1 MQFIVKK
8 SEDGTEIYQDR
19 SLTSTHH
26 HLHSSCMSSLPE
38 IVYAHTKVIT
48 RYVLISSIIVSK
60 VAIVVLVTLSCI
72 ALCYPMDCSLRGS
85 SVHGIFQARIQE
97 WVAITDC

>member
-1 MQFIVKK
+1 
-8 SEDGTEIYQDR
+8 
-19 SLTSTHH
+19 
-26 HLHSSCMSSLPE
+26 MSNLPE

-60 VAIVVLVTLSCI
+60 VAIVVLVTQSCT
-72 ALCYPMDCSLRGS
+72 ALCYPMDCSLLGS

>member
-1 MQFIVKK
+1 MALKYIKRGP
-8 SEDGTEIYQDR
+8 SPLPTI
-19 SLTSTHH
+19 TSRNN
-26 HLHSSCMSSLPE
+26 HSSCMSNLPE

-48 RYVLISSIIVSK
+48 RYVLISSIIISK
-60 VAIVVLVTLSCI
+60 VAIVVLVTQSCT
-72 ALCYPMDCSLRGS
+72 ALCYPVDCNLLGS

>member
-26 HLHSSCMSSLPE
+26 HL
-38 IVYAHTKVIT
+38 
-48 RYVLISSIIVSK
+48 
-60 VAIVVLVTLSCI
+60 
-72 ALCYPMDCSLRGS
+72 
-85 SVHGIFQARIQE
+85 QQ
-97 WVAITDC
+97 